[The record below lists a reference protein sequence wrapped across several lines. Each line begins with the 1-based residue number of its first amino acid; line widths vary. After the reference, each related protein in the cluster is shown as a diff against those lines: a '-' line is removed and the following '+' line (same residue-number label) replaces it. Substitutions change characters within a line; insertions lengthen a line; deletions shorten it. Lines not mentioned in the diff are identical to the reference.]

1 MKGLSITITC
11 FLKIISGAKKLPCNH
26 IFHATCLRSWFQ
38 RQQTCPTC
46 RLEVLRTP
54 GANQAPAGGAQQAA
68 AAAANVRPTPPQAPQ
83 PAPQVCFLVFNIDR
97 NFSFH
102 KFVLCIKQVPVN
114 FGPAAQ
120 PQPPIPPFIPPPP
133 FTFPFPIPPH
143 VPPPTSSGVNSA
155 QVEGA
160 SAGAAAPP
168 PMMPPPFSF
177 PPLIPFSKF
186 RFMLPFNFY

>member
-1 MKGLSITITC
+1 MKGLLITISC

-120 PQPPIPPFIPPPP
+120 PQPPIPPPP